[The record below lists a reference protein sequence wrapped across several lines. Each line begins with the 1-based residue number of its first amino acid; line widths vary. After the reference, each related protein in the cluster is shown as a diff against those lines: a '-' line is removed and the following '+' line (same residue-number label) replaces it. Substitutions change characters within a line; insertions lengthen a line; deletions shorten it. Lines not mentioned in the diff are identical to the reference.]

1 MAGSKQQ
8 LSSTLISI
16 PQLGTLSNMKVMGFS
31 ASSRTVTRCKR
42 TLIGFWLASLYV
54 VCVFLVVYSL
64 STYQFQIKLNSIP
77 QSSSLSENSFTDHL
91 CNTSKFDAN
100 TEGPLATIPC
110 IPNAPNEESQFYS
123 TGEVL
128 SIYKNL
134 NEVIAADIALIEQRQ
149 QSFKENKIKQ
159 KKALSADPNNEVLQL
174 ELRLIEGNI
183 HRVDLE
189 LRDKRDLQAKYIL
202 KHNVLID
209 TFSDIEYFEK
219 FFQGFSSLLGIDSFW
234 AIPTP
239 ILIIILVLSM
249 GVLGSLIFVTVE
261 FLQEPESYPKS
272 LSMYLFRPFLGMIL
286 ALSMYVMLKSGQSTF
301 SDSSEQNL
309 SPFLI
314 SFLGIVSGMLA
325 EQAYK
330 RLSITGGSVLNGE
343 LGNSQEAGQQK

>member
-1 MAGSKQQ
+1 
-8 LSSTLISI
+8 
-16 PQLGTLSNMKVMGFS
+16 MGFS
-31 ASSRTVTRCKR
+31 ASSRTITRCKR
-42 TLIGFWLASLYV
+42 TLIGCWLASLYV

-77 QSSSLSENSFTDHL
+77 QSNTLSETSFTDHL
-91 CNTSKFDAN
+91 CNTSKLDPN
-100 TEGPLATIPC
+100 TQGPLVTVPC
-110 IPNAPNEESQFYS
+110 IPNNTQEESQFYS

-128 SIYKNL
+128 SIYKKL
-134 NEVIAADIALIEQRQ
+134 YEVIAADIALIIQRQ
-149 QSFKENKIKQ
+149 EAFKEEKIRQ
-159 KKALSADPNNEVLQL
+159 KKALSLDPNNEALKL
-174 ELRLIEGNI
+174 KLRFLEGNI
-183 HRVDLE
+183 HKVDLE
-189 LRDKRDLQAKYIL
+189 LRDTRDLQTQYIH
-202 KHNVLID
+202 KHSVLID

-239 ILIIILVLSM
+239 ILIIVLVLSM

-301 SDSSEQNL
+301 SDSSDQNL

-343 LGNSQEAGQQK
+343 LGNNNESGKEK

>member
-1 MAGSKQQ
+1 MAGSLQQ
-8 LSSTLISI
+8 LSSTLISK
-16 PQLGTLSNMKVMGFS
+16 PQFGPHSKMNVMGFS
-31 ASSRTVTRCKR
+31 ARSKTITRCKR
-42 TLIGFWLASLYV
+42 TLIGCWLATLYV

-77 QSSSLSENSFTDHL
+77 QSSSLSETSFTDHL
-91 CNTSKFDAN
+91 CNTSKLDLS

-110 IPNAPNEESQFYS
+110 IPNSAPEESQFYS

-128 SIYKNL
+128 SIYKKL
-134 NEVIAADIALIEQRQ
+134 YEVIAADIALSIQRQ
-149 QSFKENKIKQ
+149 EAFKEAKAKQ
-159 KKALSADPNNEVLQL
+159 KKALSLDPNNEALQL
-174 ELRLIEGNI
+174 SLRYIEGNI
-183 HRVDLE
+183 HKVELE
-189 LRDKRDLQAKYIL
+189 LRDIRDLQARYIL
-202 KHNVLID
+202 KHKVLID

-239 ILIIILVLSM
+239 ILIIVLVLSM

-261 FLQEPESYPKS
+261 FLQEPESHPKS

-330 RLSITGGSVLNGE
+330 RLSITGESVLSGE
-343 LGNSQEAGQQK
+343 LGNNKEEGQQK

>member
-1 MAGSKQQ
+1 
-8 LSSTLISI
+8 
-16 PQLGTLSNMKVMGFS
+16 MKVLGFS
-31 ASSRTVTRCKR
+31 AKSKNITRCKR

-54 VCVFLVVYSL
+54 LCVFLVVYSL

-77 QSSSLSENSFTDHL
+77 QSSSLSETSFTDHL
-91 CNTSKFDAN
+91 CNTSKLDSKA
-100 TEGPLATIPC
+100 EGPLATVPC
-110 IPNAPNEESQFYS
+110 IPNKAPEGDQFYS

-128 SIYKNL
+128 SIYKKL
-134 NEVIAADIALIEQRQ
+134 NEVIAADIALIERRQ
-149 QSFKENKIKQ
+149 TAFKEAKVRQ
-159 KKALSADPNNEVLQL
+159 KKELSLDPNNEALQL
-174 ELRLIEGNI
+174 TVRYTEGNI
-183 HRVDLE
+183 HKVDLE
-189 LRDKRDLQAKYIL
+189 LRDIKALQTRYIL
-202 KHNVLID
+202 KHKVLID

-239 ILIIILVLSM
+239 ILIIVLVLSM

-330 RLSITGGSVLNGE
+330 RLSITGESVLNGDLRNNKE
-343 LGNSQEAGQQK
+343 ADQEK